1 MNRTEDQLKN
11 LFNEHVNNMPCLE
24 TAEGEFYCEPQKN
37 KIVFGI
43 VCNTGLIP
51 TDEFD
56 YDFDMSWS
64 YNFQSMVESMLEKY
78 GYID

>member
-1 MNRTEDQLKN
+1 MKTVDLEN
-11 LFNEHVNNMPCLE
+11 LFNEHVTNMPCLE
-24 TAEGEFYCEPQKN
+24 TAEGVFYCEPQGN
-37 KIVFGI
+37 KIVFGS

-51 TDEFD
+51 TDSFN
-56 YDFDMSWS
+56 YDFNMSWS